1 METVLFFWVVFG
13 LAILVAMA
21 VLPRKKNKP
30 NPEELKNIAEL
41 KRMFGHR
48 IIPHRGITSAPGLAT
63 NWYAELRLKSQL
75 QVESRDGS
83 SEDDRVGN
91 TACSDV
97 VLKDH
102 TGKYWHVLLRA
113 NSKSGNV
120 NVVTTPLDEL
130 RARRALFNDPVN
142 YVKAFGEAPHRDQIK
157 AITQRNQKDKLAQF
171 DINIHG
177 GEIMAVKAIGQ
188 EFNATLI

>member
-1 METVLFFWVVFG
+1 VVFG
-13 LAILVAMA
+13 LAILLAMVA
-21 VLPRKKNKP
+21 LSSKKNKQ
-30 NPEELKNIAEL
+30 NTEELKIIAEL
-41 KRMFGHR
+41 KRLFGHR
-48 IIPHRGITSAPGLAT
+48 IIPHRGIASAPRFAAK
-63 NWYAELRLKSQL
+63 WYAELRITYQYD
-75 QVESRDGS
+75 R
-83 SEDDRVGN
+83 SEDDYIGS

-102 TGKYWHVLLRA
+102 TEKYWHVLLRA
-113 NSKSGNV
+113 NSKSNNV
-120 NVVTTPLDEL
+120 SVVTTQLDEL
-130 RARRALFNDPVN
+130 GARRALFNDPAN

-188 EFNATLI
+188 EFNATKI

>member
-1 METVLFFWVVFG
+1 MTAILIFWVIFG
-13 LAILVAMA
+13 LVILIAMVA
-21 VLPRKKNKP
+21 LSGKKTKP

-41 KRMFGHR
+41 KRLFGTR
-48 IIPHRGITSAPGLAT
+48 IIPHRGVVSAPGFVT
-63 NWYAELRLKSQL
+63 QWYAELRLT
-75 QVESRDGS
+75 SRDDR
-83 SEDDRVGN
+83 SEDDYIESTVR
-91 TACSDV
+91 SDV

-113 NSKSGNV
+113 SSKSSNV

-142 YVKAFGEAPHRDQIK
+142 YVKAFGEAPHLDQIK

-177 GEIMAVKAIGQ
+177 GEMMAVEAIGQ
-188 EFNATLI
+188 EFNATKI